1 MHHHEENQIL
11 FHVEKGEVRCE
22 KFQVKR
28 SWHSIWQRPEKH
40 RHCPKNCQ
48 RWKSREENEA
58 SKKPQ
63 PNPRGKNCHCHRQ
76 PSHPSTTPSSSR
88 LQFRYMSSIT
98 QTNSPPKWKPSRN
111 FLRPPHFHE
120 IRTSQGQASGENNA
134 QILPSLSKVEEGRFP
149 GVGLPGVGLTELMN
163 WNKSME

>member
-22 KFQVKR
+22 KFQVKHHDIASGR
-28 SWHSIWQRPEKH
+28 DQKSINTAQRIVKDESQEKKM
-40 RHCPKNCQ
+40 RL
-48 RWKSREENEA
+48 

-76 PSHPSTTPSSSR
+76 PSHPSTTPSSSH

-98 QTNSPPKWKPSRN
+98 QTNSPPK
-111 FLRPPHFHE
+111 
-120 IRTSQGQASGENNA
+120 
-134 QILPSLSKVEEGRFP
+134 
-149 GVGLPGVGLTELMN
+149 
-163 WNKSME
+163 